1 MLSMFELTTGDNW
14 PDTMHSA
21 MNAVAIDSQ
30 PVINHSSQNG
40 LYFVAFICIAFFLM
54 VKVFVGVFMKEVRSI
69 AGAYIVDFSSDRV
82 TEAGPHSRRF
92 RKRYAACTGQGHA

>member
-1 MLSMFELTTGDNW
+1 MFELTTGDNW

-30 PVINHSSQNG
+30 PIINHSSQNG

-54 VKVFVGVFMKEVRSI
+54 VKVFVGVFMKEVRSKCRSI
-69 AGAYIVDFSSDRV
+69 YL
-82 TEAGPHSRRF
+82 
-92 RKRYAACTGQGHA
+92 